1 MPNDSRTCARCG
13 TTPDVTVFAKERRAP
28 DGLASYCRPCS
39 RKRKREQYAQHA
51 EAHNAR
57 TGAYYRANRDDI
69 LAQQAQYRAENA
81 DRILAYE
88 DERSGRPE
96 RVEQRRERY
105 LRNRDQTQAEVR
117 DWFRAHPSH
126 SNKWRAQQRLIA
138 HGFPEVAA
146 AAELVDLDE
155 MHERHDGR
163 CGICGNPVARFDMTV
178 DHIKP
183 VSLGGPHNEANCQP
197 AHLRCNQAKG
207 RQDHSC
213 ASLTSSA
220 EAS

>member
-1 MPNDSRTCARCG
+1 MTPARTCARCG
-13 TTPDVTVFAKERRAP
+13 TTSDVTAFAKERRAP

-39 RKRKREQYAQHA
+39 RQRKREEYARNA
-51 EAHNAR
+51 ETYNAR
-57 TGAYYRANRDDI
+57 SDAYYEANRDAV

-81 DRILAYE
+81 ERILAYE

-96 RVEQRRERY
+96 RVEQRRQRY
-105 LRNRDQTQAEVR
+105 LRNYEQARPEVR
-117 DWFRAHPSH
+117 EWFRAHPSH
-126 SNKWRAQQRLIA
+126 SNKWRSQQRLIA

-155 MHERHDGR
+155 MYERYNGC
-163 CGICGNPVARFDMTV
+163 CGICGDPVARFDMTV

-183 VSLGGPHNEANCQP
+183 ISLGGPHDRANCQP

-207 RQDHSC
+207 RRDLSC
-213 ASLTSSA
+213 ASPTSSA